1 MTPALANQAENLSR
15 IVEASLFKME
25 HFQTQKRPTEKES
38 PDGPPSGLEN
48 NDRYDHLPE
57 AGASMKRPGVSSDTW
72 LGGAAYMTTPTTIV
86 GQARIAALSIRR
98 AYRATNASPT

>member
-48 NDRYDHLPE
+48 TAVPPR
-57 AGASMKRPGVSSDTW
+57 G
-72 LGGAAYMTTPTTIV
+72 
-86 GQARIAALSIRR
+86 RR
-98 AYRATNASPT
+98 TRLEKSRFD